1 MLVPSS
7 QGSGSVAAASH
18 AGIIT
23 NLLVGAP
30 AHRSKQFRKGD
41 RVVKVDETAI
51 DDHGHDLTKLL
62 VGSDVPGSLVTV
74 HVTRG
79 GQPMPAITL
88 TRACT
93 REHADQRRMFQLF
106 MRLKELAHEEP
117 GADNTAPQQIES
129 VVDQTIDLWGKM
141 LEAHMVHDEKIVSN
155 VHDLQTKAETSLI
168 GLRERLRELRFLSLS
183 ALSGADGLARK
194 QADFCT
200 IMRETVANAEAAA
213 ETLNTEKVSLAMDL
227 TNAKG
232 AMAELRAEL
241 AALRAASEA
250 QIDKLGAEK
259 AMLKERLDNTAGE
272 LQAVRAA
279 FKEQCLQLDK
289 SIETQEE
296 EMAELRAEL
305 AALRAASK
313 AEIDKLGAEKAMLK
327 AEIDKLG
334 AEKVML
340 KAEIGKLGAEKA
352 MLKERLDNTAGE
364 LEAVRAALRSS
375 LLDKK
380 YRDAHLKDEIRTL
393 QGQLSSIEEAAN
405 ALMSELQMQVEMAH
419 EDIAAHK
426 VAACVLR
433 RRCSAMLCLVLYR
446 DRGVSSDTISV
457 ATW

>member
-313 AEIDKLGAEKAMLK
+313 AEIDKLGAEK
-327 AEIDKLG
+327 
-334 AEKVML
+334 VML

>member
-272 LQAVRAA
+272 LEAVRAA
-279 FKEQCLQLDK
+279 LKEQCLKLDK
-289 SIETQEE
+289 NIETQEE

-305 AALRAASK
+305 VALRAAS
-313 AEIDKLGAEKAMLK
+313 K

>member
-313 AEIDKLGAEKAMLK
+313 AEIDKLGAEK
-327 AEIDKLG
+327 
-334 AEKVML
+334 VML
-340 KAEIGKLGAEKA
+340 KAKIGKLGAEKA

>member
-313 AEIDKLGAEKAMLK
+313 AEIDKLGAEK
-327 AEIDKLG
+327 
-334 AEKVML
+334 VML

-446 DRGVSSDTISV
+446 DRSVSSDTISV

>member
-305 AALRAASK
+305 VALRAASK
-313 AEIDKLGAEKAMLK
+313 AEIDR
-327 AEIDKLG
+327 LG

>member
-259 AMLKERLDNTAGE
+259 
-272 LQAVRAA
+272 
-279 FKEQCLQLDK
+279 
-289 SIETQEE
+289 I
-296 EMAELRAEL
+296 
-305 AALRAASK
+305 
-313 AEIDKLGAEKAMLK
+313 
-327 AEIDKLG
+327 
-334 AEKVML
+334 
-340 KAEIGKLGAEKA
+340 

-446 DRGVSSDTISV
+446 DRSVSSDTISV

>member
-296 EMAELRAEL
+296 EIADLRAEL
-305 AALRAASK
+305 AALRAAS
-313 AEIDKLGAEKAMLK
+313 K

>member
-272 LQAVRAA
+272 LEAVRAA
-279 FKEQCLQLDK
+279 LKERCLKLDK

-313 AEIDKLGAEKAMLK
+313 AEIDKLGAEK
-327 AEIDKLG
+327 
-334 AEKVML
+334 VML

-352 MLKERLDNTAGE
+352 MLKDRLDDTAGE
-364 LEAVRAALRSS
+364 LEMVRAALRSS

>member
-141 LEAHMVHDEKIVSN
+141 LEAHMVQDEKIVSN

-200 IMRETVANAEAAA
+200 IMRETVAKAEAAA

-305 AALRAASK
+305 AALRAAS
-313 AEIDKLGAEKAMLK
+313 K

>member
-1 MLVPSS
+1 
-7 QGSGSVAAASH
+7 
-18 AGIIT
+18 
-23 NLLVGAP
+23 
-30 AHRSKQFRKGD
+30 
-41 RVVKVDETAI
+41 
-51 DDHGHDLTKLL
+51 
-62 VGSDVPGSLVTV
+62 
-74 HVTRG
+74 
-79 GQPMPAITL
+79 MPAITL

-194 QADFCT
+194 QAEFCT

-241 AALRAASEA
+241 AALRAAS
-250 QIDKLGAEK
+250 
-259 AMLKERLDNTAGE
+259 
-272 LQAVRAA
+272 
-279 FKEQCLQLDK
+279 
-289 SIETQEE
+289 
-296 EMAELRAEL
+296 
-305 AALRAASK
+305 
-313 AEIDKLGAEKAMLK
+313 K

>member
-1 MLVPSS
+1 
-7 QGSGSVAAASH
+7 
-18 AGIIT
+18 
-23 NLLVGAP
+23 
-30 AHRSKQFRKGD
+30 
-41 RVVKVDETAI
+41 
-51 DDHGHDLTKLL
+51 
-62 VGSDVPGSLVTV
+62 
-74 HVTRG
+74 
-79 GQPMPAITL
+79 MPAITL

-279 FKEQCLQLDK
+279 FKEQCLKLDK

-313 AEIDKLGAEKAMLK
+313 AEIDKLGAEK
-327 AEIDKLG
+327 
-334 AEKVML
+334 VML
-340 KAEIGKLGAEKA
+340 KAEIGKLGAEKV
-352 MLKERLDNTAGE
+352 MLKERLDSTAGE
-364 LEAVRAALRSS
+364 LEAVRAALRSA